1 MTTAKTSRQKSAE
14 NDDLRNGGGSVR
26 RSALIAG
33 VGILMIAALSIFA
46 NFIVLEQLVTP
57 GDAERTANDV
67 LASKGLFQWG
77 VVGWFLI
84 AALDVMVAWALFRVF
99 TPVDRRLAMVGSWSR
114 ALYGGVLLVATTQ
127 LMEGLRLLGD
137 STASRAGVQAQ
148 ALNKFEAF
156 TDIWHIGLVLFGI
169 HLLLAGYLAY
179 RSGYVPKLVGAV
191 VFIAGFG
198 YLFDAAVRVV
208 VDDPSFELSVITG
221 LGEFVLGVWLVSK
234 SHRIS
239 LPASM
244 RMDHGRSGG
253 SLNRPATQAST

>member
-14 NDDLRNGGGSVR
+14 NDNVRNGVR

-46 NFIVLEQLVTP
+46 NFIVLEQLVIP
-57 GDAERTANDV
+57 GDAATTANDV
-67 LASKGLFQWG
+67 LSSKGLFHWG
-77 VVGWFLI
+77 ITGWFLI

-99 TPVDRRLAMVGSWSR
+99 RPVDRRLAMVGSWSR

-127 LMEGLRLLGD
+127 LMDGLRLLGD
-137 STASRAGVQAQ
+137 STASRTGVQAQ

-156 TDIWHIGLVLFGI
+156 TDIWNVGLVLFGI
-169 HLLLAGYLAY
+169 HLLFAGYLAY

-191 VFIAGFG
+191 VSIAGFG
-198 YLFDAAVRVV
+198 YLLDATMRVV

-221 LGEFVLGVWLVSK
+221 LGEFVLGVWLVSR

-239 LPASM
+239 LPATM
-244 RMDHGRSGG
+244 QMDHGRSGN
-253 SLNRPATQAST
+253 SLNRPATQATT